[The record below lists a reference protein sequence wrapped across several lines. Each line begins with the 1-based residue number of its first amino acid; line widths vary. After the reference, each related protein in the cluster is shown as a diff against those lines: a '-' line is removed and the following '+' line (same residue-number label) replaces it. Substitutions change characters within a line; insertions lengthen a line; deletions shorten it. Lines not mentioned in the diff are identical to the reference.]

1 MPHCIVRIFEPLL
14 QLLWPALGRHRR
26 PAHPSAVLAAEA
38 ATACPAHVSA
48 ARVLRGEEVGL
59 IRPYLYAQE
68 RREAQKQQARR
79 RALRLA
85 ARGID
90 IGPRLNHGVEVPA

>member
-1 MPHCIVRIFEPLL
+1 MPHCIARIFEPLL
-14 QLLWPALGRHRR
+14 RLLWPALGHHRR
-26 PAHPSAVLAAEA
+26 PDHPPVGLAAE
-38 ATACPAHVSA
+38 TSSACPPRVPA
-48 ARVLRGEEVGL
+48 ARVLRVEEVGL

-68 RREAQKQQARR
+68 RREAQKQLARR